1 MAVPTAE
8 AAFFAKKHCSAPAAV
23 VIVVAAYF
31 AAAVVLLHFCVTIVL
46 LCWPRLLYL
55 RVLNNYLRVQC
66 DVAGRRLAQAS
77 VVDTD
82 LGKVKGGLE
91 SSSHTS
97 TTIECREWR
106 YFVPHRDLK
115 HFGLN
120 ITGRALFVPR

>member
-31 AAAVVLLHFCVTIVL
+31 AAAAVVLLHFCVTIVL

-66 DVAGRRLAQAS
+66 DVAGRHWPKLVS
-77 VVDTD
+77 
-82 LGKVKGGLE
+82 
-91 SSSHTS
+91 
-97 TTIECREWR
+97 
-106 YFVPHRDLK
+106 
-115 HFGLN
+115 
-120 ITGRALFVPR
+120 